1 MFTDLRPCPPGCAP
15 GGIPPGGR
23 LHLVYLM
30 PRVELTGRSPWA
42 EPSVLSS
49 PLAVTTRAVDQTDQ
63 QILNVKNLKVG
74 LETRVKCFFLV
85 FSQRLTRVDPGQG
98 VNKTS
103 LSVE

>member
-30 PRVELTGRSPWA
+30 PRVELTDRSPWA

-63 QILNVKNLKVG
+63 QILNIKNLKSGIRNARKV
-74 LETRVKCFFLV
+74 LF
-85 FSQRLTRVDPGQG
+85 PGIQSAAHPG
-98 VNKTS
+98 GPGARCKQNFA
-103 LSVE
+103 